1 MSSFKD
7 FVKARKAAA
16 AKSGKAAAPAPAP
29 AAPRGARAG
38 EPKLAAPPPQPA
50 TSRPYDGPRVLMVT
64 TANLF
69 VYDNSGRSADLT
81 KRPTGGLTLTY
92 ALARYAKRALG
103 ARIVAVD
110 FVFKHYE
117 RETRHWEGHAVD
129 CVRLGCD
136 PGIAAG
142 AYDVVVVSSPELG
155 VARWAAAHCDAP
167 LKIAMC
173 HDYAGAPWGPFT
185 NVDEDKQEPLYGV
198 LRGWRLLTDS
208 QHVADYHNRFA
219 PEAYAARGLD
229 NPPTAR
235 QCYGACY
242 GYYERHTMP
251 HYADAADRR
260 FVTIISPCAPKGL
273 SMVAALSPMMP
284 STKFLCVATAWTN
297 PVVQHILKRFDNV
310 ETQMGTQNVDDFY
323 AQTKVL
329 IVPSIWPEAFGL
341 VAMEAAARGIPVVST
356 DHGGLDEANPV
367 DRLKI
372 RTPYFYDHAG
382 FQLLRDTTLDD
393 MMERPRPEAPDDVR
407 AAGNDPEKRQEK
419 VSKHLLRCLLHIAPS
434 DIALPWANLVHTLM
448 TDDAF
453 YAAAARDARNNGLA
467 FIKEHEDKMAAIL
480 KEDFADPAVFKF

>member
-16 AKSGKAAAPAPAP
+16 AKGGAAADNTPAPAP
-29 AAPRGARAG
+29 RRPPA
-38 EPKLAAPPPQPA
+38 AAPPQVAPQPPA
-50 TSRPYDGPRVLMVT
+50 RPPYAGPRVLMVT

-69 VYDNSGRSADLT
+69 VYDNSGRSSDMT

-92 ALARYAKRALG
+92 ALTRYAKRALA
-103 ARIVAVD
+103 ARVVAVD

-117 RETRHWEGHAVD
+117 REARRWEGLDVD

-136 PGIAAG
+136 PQIAAG

-155 VARWAAAHCDAP
+155 VCRWVASHCDAP

-185 NVDEDKQEPLYGV
+185 NTDEDQREELYAV
-198 LRGWRLLTDS
+198 LAGWRLLTDS

-219 PEAYAARGLD
+219 PEAYSARGLA

-242 GYYERHTMP
+242 GYYERHNMP
-251 HYADAADRR
+251 HFADAIDREY
-260 FVTIISPCAPKGL
+260 VTIISPCAPKGL
-273 SMVAALSPMMP
+273 SMIAALSPMMP
-284 STKFLCVATAWTN
+284 TTKFLCVATAWTN
-297 PVVQHILKRFDNV
+297 GVVQHILKRFENV
-310 ETQMGTQNVDDFY
+310 DIQMGTQNVDDFY

-341 VAMEAAARGIPVVST
+341 VTMEASARGIPVVST
-356 DHGGLDEANPV
+356 DHGGLAEANPV

-393 MMERPRPEAPDDVR
+393 MMERPRPPPPDDVV
-407 AAGNDPEKRQEK
+407 AAGSDAEKRQEK
-419 VSKHLLRCLLHIAPS
+419 VSKHLLRCLLHVAPQ
-434 DIALPWANLVHTLM
+434 DVALPFANLVHALM
-448 TDDAF
+448 TDDAL
-453 YAAAARDARNNGLA
+453 YAAAAADARKSGLA
-467 FIKEHEDKMAAIL
+467 FIEKHEDKMDAIIA
-480 KEDFADPAVFKF
+480 EDFANPAVFKF

>member
-16 AKSGKAAAPAPAP
+16 AKGGGAADKTRAGDTPAARRRAAADRAAAARAAALRRPARAH
-29 AAPRGARAG
+29 ARAG
-38 EPKLAAPPPQPA
+38 
-50 TSRPYDGPRVLMVT
+50 
-64 TANLF
+64 
-69 VYDNSGRSADLT
+69 
-81 KRPTGGLTLTY
+81 
-92 ALARYAKRALG
+92 RA
-103 ARIVAVD
+103 VAVD

-117 RETRHWEGHAVD
+117 REARRWEGLDVD

-136 PGIAAG
+136 PQIAAG

-155 VARWAAAHCDAP
+155 VARWVSAHCDAP

-185 NVDEDKQEPLYGV
+185 NTDEDQREELYAV
-198 LRGWRLLTDS
+198 LAGWRLLTDS

-219 PEAYAARGLD
+219 PEAYAARGLA

-242 GYYERHTMP
+242 GYYERHRMP
-251 HYADAADRR
+251 HFADAIEREY
-260 FVTIISPCAPKGL
+260 VTIISPCAPKGL
-273 SMVAALSPMMP
+273 SMIAALSPMMP
-284 STKFLCVATAWTN
+284 TTKFLC
-297 PVVQHILKRFDNV
+297 
-310 ETQMGTQNVDDFY
+310 MGTQNVDDFY

-341 VAMEAAARGIPVVST
+341 VTMEASARGIPVVST
-356 DHGGLDEANPV
+356 DHGGLTEANPV
-367 DRLKI
+367 PRLKI

-393 MMERPRPEAPDDVR
+393 MMERPRPPPPDDVV
-407 AAGNDPEKRQEK
+407 AAGGDAEKRQEK
-419 VSKHLLRCLLHIAPS
+419 VSKHLLRCLLHIAPQ
-434 DIALPWANLVHTLM
+434 DVALPFANLIHALM

-453 YAAAARDARNNGLA
+453 YAAAAADARKSGLA
-467 FIKEHEDKMAAIL
+467 FIEKHEDKMDAIIAGTSRTPL
-480 KEDFADPAVFKF
+480 SLFSPSWPRPRKTAGGWQKPNQP

>member
-16 AKSGKAAAPAPAP
+16 AKGGGAADKTPAPAP
-29 AAPRGARAG
+29 RRPPA
-38 EPKLAAPPPQPA
+38 AAPPQVAPQPPA
-50 TSRPYDGPRVLMVT
+50 RPPYAGPRVLMVT

-69 VYDNSGRSADLT
+69 VYDNSGRSSDMT

-92 ALARYAKRALG
+92 ALTRYAKRALA
-103 ARIVAVD
+103 ARVVAVD

-117 RETRHWEGHAVD
+117 REARRWEGLDVD

-136 PGIAAG
+136 PQIAAG

-155 VARWAAAHCDAP
+155 VARWVSAHCDAP

-185 NVDEDKQEPLYGV
+185 NTDEDQREELYAV
-198 LRGWRLLTDS
+198 LAGWRLLTDS

-219 PEAYAARGLD
+219 PEAYAARGLP

-242 GYYERHTMP
+242 GYYERHRMP
-251 HYADAADRR
+251 HFADAIEREY
-260 FVTIISPCAPKGL
+260 VTIISPCAPKGL
-273 SMVAALSPMMP
+273 SMIAALSPMMP
-284 STKFLCVATAWTN
+284 TTKFLCVATAWTN
-297 PVVQHILKRFDNV
+297 GVVQHILKRFENV
-310 ETQMGTQNVDDFY
+310 DIQMGTQNVDDFY

-341 VAMEAAARGIPVVST
+341 VTMEASARGIPV
-356 DHGGLDEANPV
+356 
-367 DRLKI
+367 
-372 RTPYFYDHAG
+372 
-382 FQLLRDTTLDD
+382 LLRDTTLDD
-393 MMERPRPEAPDDVR
+393 MMERPRPPPPDDVV
-407 AAGNDPEKRQEK
+407 AAGGDAEKRQEK
-419 VSKHLLRCLLHIAPS
+419 VSKHLLRCLLHIAPQ
-434 DIALPWANLVHTLM
+434 DVALPFANLIHALM

-453 YAAAARDARNNGLA
+453 YAAAAADARKSGLA
-467 FIKEHEDKMAAIL
+467 FIEKHEDKMDAIIA
-480 KEDFADPAVFKF
+480 EDFANPAVFKF